1 MIEKLSEKG
10 SADQQNSTVDKNNK
24 ILDNVL
30 RGVIDNEGDDTTF
43 NGGRRTS
50 MLENE
55 ITEIARSTS
64 KIRNLNRTNLD

>member
-1 MIEKLSEKG
+1 MIEKLGKKG

-30 RGVIDNEGDDTTF
+30 RDVIDNEADDAAF

-55 ITEIARSTS
+55 ITAIARSTS